1 MGKPINCDHI
11 TDEYIEQ
18 AFEGTN
24 FGPVNKRKM
33 LEQGCLKAACDSWSG
48 HTLSTIMVEIGFTEE
63 TAREVN
69 QTVVVN
75 KTGHRVRVF
84 PVSVF

>member
-1 MGKPINCDHI
+1 MAKPINCDHI

-48 HTLSTIMVEIGFTEE
+48 HTLSTIMVEIGFTKKLHGKL
-63 TAREVN
+63 TKLGKRFLMDALY
-69 QTVVVN
+69 QP
-75 KTGHRVRVF
+75 KQSG
-84 PVSVF
+84 